1 MCLKK
6 AKKIKG
12 QIILNSKIQKNRYM
26 KINNVFLASKVLI
39 SNDADPSGKES
50 RNLATQKNKN
60 NWIANNMD
68 KMTKLEPERART

>member
-1 MCLKK
+1 MKR
-6 AKKIKG
+6 

-26 KINNVFLASKVLI
+26 NINNVFLASKVLI

-60 NWIANNMD
+60 N
-68 KMTKLEPERART
+68 